1 MFGYLIKRVIA
12 GLATIFVLITIT
24 FFLMHIIPGG
34 PFSAPE
40 DRNITPEMIERIEQ
54 KYGLD
59 DPLSEQYV
67 RYLKNILHGDLGFSF
82 TQPDLSVNNIIKQ
95 GFPATAKLG
104 VLAALVSLV
113 AGICLGMI
121 AAIRRGR
128 WPDRVAMVIAT
139 MGISIPSFVLAVL
152 LMFLFCGVLKV
163 LPNFGL
169 STWKHYLLPVA
180 GLSFSSIAIITRL
193 TRSSMLEVLRQ
204 DYIRTARAKG
214 LKEMQVIFRHALKN
228 AILPVVT
235 YAGPMI
241 AALLTGGFVI
251 ESLYSIPGIGRE
263 YVNSINNRDYSVL
276 LGMTIYFGTLIVIAN
291 ILVDVIYALIDP
303 RIKFQK

>member
-104 VLAALVSLV
+104 VLATLVSLV